1 MNNNIFPCFWFNQN
15 GSEAAEFYTSIFRNS
30 KVTVDTP
37 MVINIE
43 IEGQKL
49 MFLNGG
55 PMFQPNLTLSLM
67 MMCDSKEET
76 ESYFKKLSENGKVMM
91 TLDAYPWSESY
102 AWVEDQYGI
111 SWQLYYSKEKY
122 KQKFSPVMM
131 FTGIN
136 NGNCKDALNY
146 YTSIFPNSEIEG
158 VMEYEEG
165 QDDTPGNVA
174 HSQFSINDYMMMA
187 MDSSHN
193 HNAGFTEG
201 TSMTIM
207 TKDQEETD
215 YYWDLFTAEGEES
228 MCGWLKDKYGFSWQI
243 VPHRL
248 IELTNTYEVEKAQ
261 KAFGAMMTMKKIIIK
276 DIEDAY
282 NS

>member
-1 MNNNIFPCFWFNQN
+1 MNNNIFPCLWFNQN
-15 GSEAAEFYTSIFRNS
+15 GSEAAKFYTSVFRNT
-30 KVTVDTP
+30 KITVDTP

-67 MMCDSKEET
+67 MMCDSKEEA
-76 ESYFKKLSENGKVMM
+76 ESYYQKLSEKGKVMM
-91 TLDAYPWSESY
+91 ELDSYPWSESY

-111 SWQLYYSKEKY
+111 SWQIYYTKEY

-131 FTGIN
+131 FTGQN
-136 NGNCKDALNY
+136 NGKCKEALNY
-146 YTSIFPNSEIEG
+146 YTTVFPNSNIES

-165 QDDTPGNVA
+165 QGDTAGNVA
-174 HSQFSINDYMMMA
+174 HSQFNINDYLMMA
-187 MDSSHN
+187 MDSSHGHKVN
-193 HNAGFTEG
+193 FTEG

-215 YYWDLFTAEGEES
+215 YYWNEFTKEGQES

-243 VPHRL
+243 VPNRL
-248 IELTNTYEVEKAQ
+248 IELTNTHEVEKAQ
-261 KAFGAMMTMKKIIIK
+261 KAFGAMMKMKKIIIK

>member
-15 GSEAAEFYTSIFRNS
+15 GEEAAKFYISIFQNS
-30 KVTVDTP
+30 KITVETP

-55 PMFQPNLTLSLM
+55 SMFQPNLTLSLM
-67 MMCDSKEET
+67 MMCDSKEEA
-76 ESYFKKLSENGKVMM
+76 ESYYKRLSEKGKVMM
-91 TLDAYPWSESY
+91 ELDSYPWSESY

-111 SWQLYYSKEKY
+111 SWQIYYTKEY

-131 FTGIN
+131 FTGQN
-136 NGNCKDALNY
+136 NGKCKEALDY
-146 YTSIFPNSEIEG
+146 YTSVFPNSNIES

-165 QDDTPGNVA
+165 QGDTAGNVA
-174 HSQFSINDYMMMA
+174 HSQFNINNYLMMA
-187 MDSSHN
+187 MDSSHDHKVN
-193 HNAGFTEG
+193 FTEG

-215 YYWDLFTAEGEES
+215 YYWNEFTKEGQES

-243 VPHRL
+243 VPNRL
-248 IELTNTYEVEKAQ
+248 IELTNTHEVERAQ
-261 KAFGAMMTMKKIIIK
+261 KAFGAMMKMKKIIIK

>member
-15 GSEAAEFYTSIFRNS
+15 GAEAAKFYTSIFQNS
-30 KVTVDTP
+30 KITLDTP

-43 IEGQKL
+43 IKGQKL

-67 MMCDSKEET
+67 MMCDSKEEA
-76 ESYFKKLSENGKVMM
+76 ESYYQKLSEKGKVMM
-91 TLDAYPWSESY
+91 ELDSYPWSESY

-111 SWQLYYSKEKY
+111 SWQINYTKEY
-122 KQKFSPVMM
+122 QQKFSPVMM
-131 FTGIN
+131 FTGQN
-136 NGNCKDALNY
+136 NGKCKEALEY
-146 YTSIFPNSEIEG
+146 YTSVFPNSSIES
-158 VMEYEEG
+158 VMEYQEG
-165 QDDTPGNVA
+165 QGDTAGNVA
-174 HSQFSINDYMMMA
+174 HSQFVVNDYLMMA
-187 MDSSHN
+187 MDSSHD
-193 HNAGFTEG
+193 HQAQFTEG

-207 TKDQEETD
+207 TRDQEETD
-215 YYWDLFTAEGEES
+215 YYWNEFTKEGQES

-248 IELTNTYEVEKAQ
+248 IELTNTHEVERAQ
-261 KAFGAMMTMKKIIIK
+261 KAFAAMMKMKKIIIK

>member
-1 MNNNIFPCFWFNQN
+1 
-15 GSEAAEFYTSIFRNS
+15 
-30 KVTVDTP
+30 

-49 MFLNGG
+49 MLLNAE

-67 MMCDSKEET
+67 MMCDSKEEA
-76 ESYFKKLSENGKVMM
+76 ESYYQKLSENGKVMM
-91 TLDAYPWSESY
+91 ELDSYPWSESY

-111 SWQLYYSKEKY
+111 SWQIYYTKEY

-131 FTGIN
+131 FTGQN
-136 NGNCKDALNY
+136 NGKCKEALDY
-146 YTSIFPNSEIEG
+146 YPSVFPNSKIES
-158 VMEYEEG
+158 VMEYQEG
-165 QDDTPGNVA
+165 QGDTAGNVA
-174 HSQFSINDYMMMA
+174 HSQFNINNYLMMA
-187 MDSSHN
+187 MDSSHDHKVN
-193 HNAGFTEG
+193 FTEG

-215 YYWDLFTAEGEES
+215 YYWNEFTKEGQES

-243 VPHRL
+243 VPNRL
-248 IELTNTYEVEKAQ
+248 IELTNTHEVERAQ
-261 KAFGAMMTMKKIIIK
+261 KAFGAMMKMKKIIIK